1 MAEAPK
7 PTRRNTRTIITEK
20 NLVSTEGETET
31 MQSETPRQRNSN
43 KNSILKIKDEE
54 VPLRLASEETKAGEV
69 IEETVE
75 AEVKVDM
82 TRTVPIQNKV

>member
-31 MQSETPRQRNSN
+31 MQSETPRNRSN

-54 VPLRLASEETKAGEV
+54 GPLRLASEETKAGEV

>member
-54 VPLRLASEETKAGEV
+54 VNLRLASEETKAGEV

-75 AEVKVDM
+75 PEVKVDM

>member
-1 MAEAPK
+1 M
-7 PTRRNTRTIITEK
+7 
-20 NLVSTEGETET
+20 STEGETTET
-31 MQSETPRQRNSN
+31 VQSETPRQRNSN

-54 VPLRLASEETKAGEV
+54 VNLRLASEETKAGEV

-75 AEVKVDM
+75 PEVKVDM